1 MSSESNKKLFYIGG
15 VVALIVLVYVI
26 YIFFFT
32 CKSGQIK
39 IGGKCHPVVKQNTP
53 TRDGG
58 VESDDKLGMLI
69 DGLYNTHANVLSNN
83 VLFNLNI
90 NGGSKQLKGLK
101 VVAAA
106 KKDAAATSPA
116 EVKLLQTATST
127 TPLATLKFN
136 QDDKKYSKEATFTPV
151 SASQVI
157 LSIPANMMVYEV
169 QLV

>member
-15 VVALIVLVYVI
+15 VVALIVLAYVI

-39 IGGKCHPVVKQNTP
+39 IGGKCHPVVKQNNP
-53 TRDGG
+53 DVGG
-58 VESDDKLGMLI
+58 VESDNLNKLI

-106 KKDAAATSPA
+106 KKDTAATSPA

>member
-1 MSSESNKKLFYIGG
+1 MSIESNKKLFYIGG
-15 VVALIVLVYVI
+15 VVALIVLAYVI
-26 YIFFFT
+26 YIFFFK

-39 IGGKCHPVVKQNTP
+39 IGGKCHPIVKQDNP

-58 VESDDKLGMLI
+58 SETDKLEMLI
-69 DGLYNTHANVLSNN
+69 DGIYNTSASVLSNN

-106 KKDAAATSPA
+106 KKNTSTTSPT

-136 QDDKKYSKEATFTPV
+136 QDDKKYVREATFTTPV
-151 SASQVI
+151 TASQVF
-157 LSIPANMMVYEV
+157 LSIPANMVVYEV

>member
-15 VVALIVLVYVI
+15 VVALIVLAYVI

-39 IGGKCHPVVKQNTP
+39 IGGKCHPVVKQDNP
-53 TRDGG
+53 TREGG
-58 VESDDKLGMLI
+58 VESDKLGMLI
-69 DGLYNTHANVLSNN
+69 DGLYNTNANVLSNN

-90 NGGSKQLKGLK
+90 NGGTKQLKGLK

-106 KKDAAATSPA
+106 KKDTAATSPA
-116 EVKLLQTATST
+116 EVKLLQTAAST

-151 SASQVI
+151 SASQVV
-157 LSIPANMMVYEV
+157 LSIPANMIVYEV